1 MWRRGGTPLEALSR
15 LRDGVGKVVSA
26 DLVFTAAVR
35 TGFGTFG
42 GTLKDFTA
50 TDLGVFAASEALA
63 RSGLSLDSVD
73 HAIVGNALQTSK
85 DAMYCARHVALR
97 SGLAIATPAVTVNR
111 LCGSGFEAV
120 VQGAHRLLLDEATA
134 VLVGGTESMSQ
145 APHVVRGARWGIRY
159 GPSPLLEDSL
169 FEGLRDSF
177 GGCAMS
183 DTAENL
189 ARQYGISRATCEAY
203 AVRSQEAAATAWQ
216 HGVFADEVIAVPI
229 RDRKT
234 KADLPW
240 AADEH
245 IRPGTTTESL
255 ARLPGIGSKDAT
267 VTAGTASGI
276 NDGAAML
283 VLTTRERAEA
293 AGAPMLGRLVSW
305 GVAGV
310 PPELMGIG
318 PVPAARQALSRA
330 GMSLDAMHLVEVNEA
345 FAAQY
350 LAVEQELGLDRD
362 LTNVHGGAIAI
373 GHPLAASGARITAH
387 LLHALR
393 ARGGGFGLGTACI
406 GGGQGIAVIVEGF
419 AS

>member
-1 MWRRGGTPLEALSR
+1 MT
-15 LRDGVGKVVSA
+15 DI
-26 DLVFTAAVR
+26 VFTAAVR

-42 GTLKDFTA
+42 GTLRDLSA
-50 TDLGVFAASEALA
+50 TDLGTIAATAALE
-63 RSGLSLDSVD
+63 RSGLPRDLVD
-73 HAIVGNALQTSK
+73 HVIVGNAMQTSS

-120 VQGAHRLLLDEATA
+120 VQGAHRLLLGEANA
-134 VLVGGTESMSQ
+134 VLAGGTESMSQ
-145 APHVVRGARWGIRY
+145 APHVMRNARWGIKY
-159 GPSPLLEDSL
+159 GQSPVLEDSL
-169 FEGLRDSF
+169 FVGLRDPH
-177 GGCAMS
+177 GGCTMAE
-183 DTAENL
+183 TAENL
-189 ARQYGISRATCEAY
+189 AQQHGISRAEAE
-203 AVRSQEAAATAWQ
+203 AFAARSQQAAAAAWQ
-216 HGVFADEVIAVPI
+216 AGVFTDEVVPVMI

-234 KADLPW
+234 KQDTPW

-245 IRPGTTTESL
+245 IRPDTTAEGLT
-255 ARLPGIGSKDAT
+255 RLPAVVREGGT

-283 VLTTRERAEA
+283 VLTTRERAQA
-293 AGAPMLGRLVSW
+293 TGAPILGRLVSW

-318 PVPAARQALSRA
+318 PVPAARQALERA
-330 GMSLDAMHLVEVNEA
+330 GMAIADLDLVEVNEA

-350 LAVEQELGLDRD
+350 LAVERELGLDRD
-362 LTNVHGGAIAI
+362 RTNVHGGAIAI

-393 ARGGGFGLGTACI
+393 ARGGGTGLGSACI
-406 GGGQGIAVIVEGF
+406 GGGQGIAVIVEVS
-419 AS
+419 AT

>member
-1 MWRRGGTPLEALSR
+1 MT
-15 LRDGVGKVVSA
+15 DI
-26 DLVFTAAVR
+26 VFCAAVR

-50 TDLGVFAASEALA
+50 TDLGVIAAEAALD
-63 RSGLSLDSVD
+63 RSGLDRASVD
-73 HAIVGNALQTSK
+73 HVIVGNAMPTSR
-85 DAMYCARHVALR
+85 DAMYCARHVGLR
-97 SGLAIATPAVTVNR
+97 AGLPIETPAVTVNR

-120 VQGAHRLLLDEATA
+120 IQGAHRLLLGEATV
-134 VLVGGTESMSQ
+134 VLAGGTENMSQ
-145 APHVVRGARWGIRY
+145 APHMVRGARWGIKY

-169 FEGLRDSF
+169 FEGLKDSY

-189 ARQYGISRATCEAY
+189 ATTYGITRAECEAY
-203 AVRSQEAAATAWQ
+203 AVRSQQAAAAAWAG
-216 HGVFADEVIAVPI
+216 GVFTDEVIPVMI

-234 KADLPW
+234 KQDVAW
-240 AADEH
+240 ALDEH
-245 IRPGTTTESL
+245 VRGGTTVESL
-255 ARLPGIGSKDAT
+255 ARLPAITHPAGT

-283 VLTTRERAEA
+283 VMTTAAHAAA
-293 AGAPMLGRLVSW
+293 AGVRPLGRLVGW

-310 PPELMGIG
+310 PPAAMGIG
-318 PVPAARQALSRA
+318 PVPAARKALAHA
-330 GMSLDAMHLVEVNEA
+330 GLSLDAMHLVEVNEA

-350 LAVEQELGLDRD
+350 LAVERELGLDRD
-362 LTNVHGGAIAI
+362 RTNVQGGAIAI
-373 GHPLAASGARITAH
+373 GHPLAASGARITTH

-393 ARGGGFGLGTACI
+393 ARGGGIGLGSACI
-406 GGGQGIAVIVEGF
+406 GGGQGIAVILEGF